1 MGKKYYLCNMDIP
14 VRLRRR
20 YLELDEKMDDILS
33 KTLFH
38 THKEMFI
45 HSACSNMSHWVT
57 VNYDSPR
64 VQDEY
69 KIKWD
74 NNTNMMKRMFRTKI
88 IRYWEEQ
95 VEKVKI

>member
-1 MGKKYYLCNMDIP
+1 MEKKYYLCNMDIP

-45 HSACSNMSHWVT
+45 HSDCSNMSHWIT

-64 VQDEY
+64 IRDEY